1 METKA
6 VSDAAFIKFI
16 KFIIYKFLIVH
27 GDDTHIQQYVLAKV
41 LVIFSIGDFLLI
53 FIFKRT
59 LLE

>member
-1 METKA
+1 MR
-6 VSDAAFIKFI
+6 KFI
-16 KFIIYKFLIVH
+16 KFVIYKFLIVH

-41 LVIFSIGDFLLI
+41 LVIFSIEDFLLI